1 MIARAFNHI
10 GPGQN
15 ERFVVAS
22 LAAQLAR
29 IAGGGPP
36 QLFVGNLNAA
46 RDFLDVRD
54 VVAAY
59 VALARD
65 GERGEVYNVC
75 SGRAVTIRD
84 VLRELIA
91 IARVPVEVREDP
103 RACDPRRHPL
113 SVGEPEKLR
122 TRTGWA
128 PQIPLVRSLRD
139 VYAPRRSGYANAAQ
153 RHDVS
158 SVRL

>member
-1 MIARAFNHI
+1 MND
-10 GPGQN
+10 
-15 ERFVVAS
+15 FVVAS

-29 IAGGGPP
+29 IAGGGAP

-59 VALARD
+59 VALARG

-103 RACDPRRHPL
+103 LRVRSADVPL
-113 SVGEPEKLR
+113 SVGSAREAALAHRLGAPDPLATLAARRLR
-122 TRTGWA
+122 GRAG
-128 PQIPLVRSLRD
+128 
-139 VYAPRRSGYANAAQ
+139 GYAKP
-153 RHDVS
+153 
-158 SVRL
+158 